1 MTSNKKITKHKGRI
15 NAFIQNTLKLK
26 ITNIVWSYDA
36 YADDGAVVMKLWQKE
51 RQTLPDG
58 TERIG
63 IWSPVPDNE
72 VIRGRK
78 ERLRNVERLKAG
90 EATYAIVRGYPDS
103 YDKNP
108 HVYENDHLYKLG
120 RVEVDANG
128 IEYAVVEGVVSIDE
142 FLNSRAPS
150 ISASEL
156 TALLASLGAPIVI
169 TKNNK
174 PDAEQ
179 NYRPHP
185 RHPGDM
191 LDGYWTG
198 QPAAVDPGVAFALHL
213 VERNQELWL
222 GDYLGTVDEGSGRV
236 SLIVGNA
243 QHFHITD
250 LDFAAPA
257 QQRLKDALKQAGA
270 ITYSYIDPSH
280 WEGKDDEENALGRV
294 LDGPAYKMTQVKQRL
309 HQRAFRAAV
318 FARHGKKCVVT
329 GCDVEALLEAA
340 HLDGSNWQDGHNTAA
355 DGIPLR
361 VDIHRAYDN
370 GLLTLDKHHRIIDL
384 DPTLERQYG
393 QYSRR

>member
-1 MTSNKKITKHKGRI
+1 MTSNQKITKHEESI
-15 NAFIQNTLKLK
+15 NEFIRDTLKLN
-26 ITNIVWSYDA
+26 ITNIVWSFDA
-36 YADDGAVVMKLWQKE
+36 YADDGVVVMKLWQKN

-72 VIRGRK
+72 VKLGRK

-90 EATYAIVRGYPDS
+90 ETTYGIVRGYRDS

-108 HVYENDHLYKLG
+108 HVYENDCLYKLG
-120 RVEVDANG
+120 RVEIDSDG
-128 IEYAVVEGVVSIDE
+128 IEYAVVERVVSIDE
-142 FLNSRAPS
+142 FLNRGATG
-150 ISASEL
+150 ITASEL
-156 TALLASLGAPIVI
+156 TVLLASLGAPIVI

-179 NYRPHP
+179 NYRPRP

-191 LDGYWTG
+191 VDGYWTG
-198 QPAAVDPGVAFALHL
+198 QPAAVEPGAAFALHL

-222 GDYLGTVDEGSGRV
+222 GDYLGTVDEGGGRF

-243 QHFHITD
+243 QRFHITD
-250 LDFAAPA
+250 LDFAAPS
-257 QQRLKDALKQAGA
+257 QQRLKDALKQPGA
-270 ITYSYIDPSH
+270 VTYSYVDPSRLDGS
-280 WEGKDDEENALGRV
+280 EDEESGVHRTS
-294 LDGPAYKMTQVKQRL
+294 DGPAYKMTQVKQRL

-329 GCDVEALLEAA
+329 GCDVEELLEAA
-340 HLDGSNWQDGHNTAA
+340 HLDGSNWQDGHNTAY

-361 VDIHRAYDN
+361 VDIHRAYDK
-370 GLLTLDKHHRIIDL
+370 GLITLDNHHRISEIE
-384 DPTLERQYG
+384 PALEQQYG
-393 QYSRR
+393 QYRRR

>member
-1 MTSNKKITKHKGRI
+1 MTSDKKITKHKERI

-26 ITNIVWSYDA
+26 LTNIVWSYDA
-36 YADDGAVVMKLWQKE
+36 YADDGTVVMKLWQKE

-63 IWSPVPDNE
+63 IWSPIPDNE
-72 VIRGRK
+72 VQRGRK
-78 ERLRNVERLKAG
+78 ERLRNVARLKAG
-90 EATYAIVRGYPDS
+90 EATFAIVRGYLDS
-103 YDKNP
+103 YDKDP
-108 HVYENDHLYKLG
+108 HVYESDHLYKLG
-120 RVEVDANG
+120 RVEVDSNG
-128 IEYAVVEGVVSIDE
+128 KEYAVVEGVVSIDE
-142 FLNSRAPS
+142 FLNGRAPR

-156 TALLASLGAPIVI
+156 TTLLASLGAPIVV

-191 LDGYWTG
+191 LDGYWSG
-198 QPAAVDPGVAFALHL
+198 QPAAVHPGAAFALHL

-222 GDYLGTVDEGSGRV
+222 GDYLGTVDEGSGRF

-243 QHFHITD
+243 QHFCITD
-250 LDFAAPA
+250 LDFASPA
-257 QQRLKDALKQAGA
+257 QQWLKSALKQAGA
-270 ITYSYIDPSH
+270 VTYSYFDPAH
-280 WEGKDDEENALGRV
+280 WDGNEDEESTLGRV
-294 LDGPAYKMTQVKQRL
+294 LDSPAYKMSQVKHRL

-340 HLDGSNWQDGHNTAA
+340 HLDGSNWQDGHNTAS

-370 GLLTLDKHHRIIDL
+370 GLLTLDKHHRIANL
-384 DPTLERQYG
+384 HPTLERQYG
-393 QYSRR
+393 QYRRG

>member
-1 MTSNKKITKHKGRI
+1 MTSNKKITKHKERI
-15 NAFIQNTLKLK
+15 NAFVQNTLKLK

-36 YADDGAVVMKLWQKE
+36 YADDGTVVMKLWQKN
-51 RQTLPDG
+51 RQRLSDG

-72 VIRGRK
+72 VKQGRK
-78 ERLRNVERLKAG
+78 ERLRNIERLKAG

-103 YDKNP
+103 YDKDP

-120 RVEVDANG
+120 RVEVDSNG
-128 IEYAVVEGVVSIDE
+128 IEYAVVEGVVSINE
-142 FLNSRAPS
+142 FLNRRAPS

-198 QPAAVDPGVAFALHL
+198 HPAAVDPGAAFALHL

-222 GDYLGTVDEGSGRV
+222 GDYLGTVDEGGGRF

-243 QHFHITD
+243 HHFHITD
-250 LDFAAPA
+250 LNFGAPA
-257 QQRLKDALKQAGA
+257 QHRLKEALKQAGA
-270 ITYSYIDPSH
+270 VTYSYIDPSH
-280 WEGKDDEENALGRV
+280 WEGNEDEENALGREF
-294 LDGPAYKMTQVKQRL
+294 DGPAYKMAQVKQRL
-309 HQRAFRAAV
+309 HQRAFRDAV

-329 GCDVEALLEAA
+329 GCDVEALLDAA
-340 HLDGSNWQDGHNTAA
+340 HLGGSNWQDGDNTAA

-370 GLLTLDKHHRIIDL
+370 GLLTLDKHYRIDDL
-384 DPTLERQYG
+384 APTLERQYG
-393 QYSRR
+393 QYRRR

>member
-1 MTSNKKITKHKGRI
+1 MLSNKKITKHKERI
-15 NAFIQNTLKLK
+15 NAFIRNTLKLR
-26 ITNIVWSYDA
+26 ITNIVWSFDA
-36 YADDGAVVMKLWQKE
+36 YADDGAVVMKLWQKD

-58 TERIG
+58 TERIR
-63 IWSPVPDNE
+63 IWKPVPDNE
-72 VIRGRK
+72 VKHGRK
-78 ERLRNVERLKAG
+78 ERLHNIERLKAG

-103 YDKNP
+103 YDKDP
-108 HVYENDHLYKLG
+108 HVYENDRLYKLG
-120 RVEVDANG
+120 RVEIDSNG
-128 IEYAVVEGVVSIDE
+128 KEYAAVEGVVSIYE
-142 FLNSRAPS
+142 FLNRRSS
-150 ISASEL
+150 GISVSEL
-156 TALLASLGAPIVI
+156 TAVLASLGVPVVI

-185 RHPGDM
+185 RNLGDM
-191 LDGYWTG
+191 LDGYWSG
-198 QPAAVDPGVAFALHL
+198 QPTAVDPGAAFALHL

-222 GDYLGTVDEGSGRV
+222 GDYLGTVDEGDGRF

-243 QHFHITD
+243 QHFHIAD
-250 LDFAAPA
+250 LDFTAPV
-257 QQRLKDALKQAGA
+257 QELLKGALKQAGA
-270 ITYSYIDPSH
+270 VTYSYIDPSH
-280 WEGKDDEENALGRV
+280 WRGNDGEENASRRT

-309 HQRAFRAAV
+309 HQHAFRAAV

-340 HLDGSNWQDGHNTAA
+340 HLDGSNWQDGRNTAA

-370 GLLTLDKHHRIIDL
+370 GLLTLDEQHRIRSL

-393 QYSRR
+393 QYRSR